1 LLSKLKILKKK
12 IDTNI
17 VELEKISPHSRDV
30 SDAISIL
37 IQKNASD
44 TMVKIWMNGV
54 LSLLKD
60 VEIALKIVKKKEKVT
75 LEKNNYLIYSTK
87 NYNNINPKKKLKK
100 LQTLIIID
108 IEKLMIKYPYT
119 LLIYEA
125 IEELIRMDASESLIQ
140 LWLNSID
147 DFVALLDTKSG
158 I

>member
-1 LLSKLKILKKK
+1 MLSKLKILKKK
-12 IDTNI
+12 IDKNI

-54 LSLLKD
+54 LELTKD
-60 VEIALKIVKKKEKVT
+60 VEIALKIVEKKEKVT

-87 NYNNINPKKKLKK
+87 NYNNINPKEKLKK